1 MDSKEQQMI
10 QRNVHH
16 QGKVPSRTCL
26 ANPQFSLH
34 AGKWCAQFETWRGNP
49 GDEYMATSC
58 TSGALFDTEDAAYEA
73 GGRALDVLQA
83 TDKFPNMCE
92 VF

>member
-1 MDSKEQQMI
+1 MI

-16 QGKVPSRTCL
+16 QGKRPTRTCL
-26 ANPQFSLH
+26 VAPEFSKHANKWSAAFQIWATPEEGDDYMVSSL
-34 AGKWCAQFETWRGNP
+34 
-49 GDEYMATSC
+49 
-58 TSGALFDTEDAAYEA
+58 TSGALFATPEEAYEA
-73 GGRALDVLQA
+73 GGRAMDVLQA

>member
-1 MDSKEQQMI
+1 MI

-16 QGKVPSRTCL
+16 QGKTPSRTCL
-26 ANPQFSLH
+26 ATPVPSKHNS
-34 AGKWCAQFETWRGNP
+34 KWSAAFETWRGIP

-58 TSGALFDTEDAAYEA
+58 TSGAFFDSEDAAYEA
-73 GGRALDVLQA
+73 GGRALDVLQE

-92 VF
+92 VW

>member
-1 MDSKEQQMI
+1 MI

-16 QGKVPSRTCL
+16 QGKIPSRTCL
-26 ANPQFSLH
+26 GVPVSYQNTH
-34 AGKWCAQFETWRGNP
+34 GKWAATFQIWRGIP
-49 GDEYMATSC
+49 GDEYMVSEV
-58 TSGALFDTEDAAYEA
+58 TSGALFDTSDAAYEA

-92 VF
+92 VW